1 MRSVGFLVFDGF
13 QVMGLAALSVFE
25 LANLL
30 SGQAHYDI
38 HMLSDTGG
46 RVRNSLGFGIETA
59 AVGDVFHDTTITTGS
74 LLAKPAPP
82 ALLDYLRTAS
92 TRSRRVAGICTGAF
106 LLAEAGLLDGRRAT
120 THWGHARS
128 LATRF
133 PKVRVE
139 EDRIF
144 IQDSNLWT
152 SAGMSAGIDL
162 ALALLEE
169 DLGREMARS
178 VARAMVVY
186 LRRPGGQSQFST
198 LLELEPKSDR
208 VRRALT
214 YAKENLRNELSVEEL
229 AEAASLSPRQF
240 SRVFRQETGQSP
252 AKAVEHLRLE
262 VARAM
267 MEEGRH
273 PMEVIARE
281 TGFADRER
289 MRRAFLR
296 SFGQPP
302 QVMRRLAD
310 HERHV
315 GTA

>member
-1 MRSVGFLVFDGF
+1 MRSIGFLVFDGF
-13 QVMGLAALSVFE
+13 QVMGMAALSVFE
-25 LANLL
+25 VANVIAGKPL
-30 SGQAHYDI
+30 YDI
-38 HMLSDTGG
+38 HILSKAGG
-46 RVRNSLGFGIETA
+46 PVRNSLGFSIDTA
-59 AVGDVFHDTTITTGS
+59 PMGDVFHDTTITTGS
-74 LLAKPAPP
+74 LTVKPAPP
-82 ALLDYLRTAS
+82 ALLDYLRGAVTG
-92 TRSRRVAGICTGAF
+92 SRRVAGICTGAF
-106 LLAEAGLLDGRRAT
+106 VLAEAGLLEGKRAT

-128 LATRF
+128 LAQRY
-133 PKVRVE
+133 PGVRME

-144 IQDSNLWT
+144 VQDGNIWT

-162 ALALLEE
+162 ALALVEE
-169 DLGREMARS
+169 DLGRDLARS

-208 VRRALT
+208 VRKALT
-214 YAKENLRNELSVEEL
+214 YARENLRNELSVEEL
-229 AEAASLSPRQF
+229 ADAARLSPRQF
-240 SRVFRQETGQSP
+240 SRVFRLETGQSP

-262 VARAM
+262 AARAM

-296 SFGQPP
+296 TYGQPP
-302 QVMRRLAD
+302 QVLRRAAD
-310 HERHV
+310 NERIM